1 MELKGKKIILA
12 SNSPRRKELLAGL
25 DVEFSVDTRNNFEEV
40 IPCDADP
47 SAVPT
52 LMSEG
57 KSGGFWRELTDDE
70 ILVTADTMVVCDGEM
85 MGKPHGKEEA
95 EHMLRTLSGREHQVI
110 TAVTVRDNKRRKTV
124 SDCANVWF
132 KNLTD
137 SEISYYIGKWKPF
150 DKAGAYGI
158 QEWIGYIGIERIEG
172 SFFNIMG
179 LPVHLLYSL
188 LLEFVG

>member
-1 MELKGKKIILA
+1 MNDESELQSVFEVFFTSMEKPL
-12 SNSPRRKELLAGL
+12 E
-25 DVEFSVDTRNNFEEV
+25 
-40 IPCDADP
+40 DAL
-47 SAVPT
+47 SAQAAV
-52 LMSEG
+52 LG
-57 KSGGFWRELTDDE
+57 KSLEELTDDE

-158 QEWIGYIGIERIEG
+158 QEWIGYIGIEKIEG